1 MKILTTLLFFT
12 AVYYYL
18 KIEGTIAVALIWL
31 TMRQVKI
38 DSPIWNFILFLIA
51 FAITVLYLGIF
62 FEFPIQQK

>member
-1 MKILTTLLFFT
+1 MKILTKLLFFA

-18 KIEGTIAVALIWL
+18 KTEGTIAVALIWL
-31 TMRQVKI
+31 TMRQVKT

-51 FAITVLYLGIF
+51 FAITVFYLGIF